1 MPGYLPV
8 EYGQRS
14 PTGVGTSFDVHEGQ
28 RVTARLSMWP
38 TSGISGR
45 VVDADGDPVGRVQ
58 VLALRLVYDA
68 GKQVMTI
75 AQTVTTNDRGEY
87 RMFWLTPGAYRVAA
101 RAFEAGLLTPAV
113 NIGTPRR
120 FGTSEIG
127 TGPLVNR
134 RTLETGAV
142 VEEVSVPIY
151 SPSTPDPQLA
161 TTIALAP
168 GENAS
173 SVDVQLTG
181 SRVPAHHVRGVVQ
194 GLAQPSGRVPLPQ
207 VIVVSRTPVPM
218 ATIASAPAD
227 ADGAFDVGGVTAGSY
242 IAYSRD
248 GDAATPIE
256 VGDGDLDDVVLTET
270 AGVNIPGRVSIER
283 GPGSTGQA
291 DVTNLAFQ
299 VQRDPAP
306 LGTPPG
312 GPRFNPPPAA
322 DGSFAWTLSPGDY
335 RVSVIPLDNRQRDD
349 RTRPGGGPPVS
360 DALQNA
366 YVKSIRWGRAD
377 VLAEGLH
384 TWGGAQGTLEVVI
397 SLAGAEV
404 EGTVRDIARQ
414 PSGGV
419 MVIAVPDGSNKG
431 RSDLYRHATTD
442 SSGRFVLRGLAPGD
456 YSFYAWDDLERG
468 AWESVEFLRGFEG
481 RGQFVR
487 LREGKNDVLDLNLLA
502 GR

>member
-1 MPGYLPV
+1 
-8 EYGQRS
+8 
-14 PTGVGTSFDVHEGQ
+14 
-28 RVTARLSMWP
+28 
-38 TSGISGR
+38 
-45 VVDADGDPVGRVQ
+45 
-58 VLALRLVYDA
+58 
-68 GKQVMTI
+68 
-75 AQTVTTNDRGEY
+75 
-87 RMFWLTPGAYRVAA
+87 
-101 RAFEAGLLTPAV
+101 
-113 NIGTPRR
+113 
-120 FGTSEIG
+120 
-127 TGPLVNR
+127 
-134 RTLETGAV
+134 
-142 VEEVSVPIY
+142 
-151 SPSTPDPQLA
+151 
-161 TTIALAP
+161 
-168 GENAS
+168 
-173 SVDVQLTG
+173 
-181 SRVPAHHVRGVVQ
+181 
-194 GLAQPSGRVPLPQ
+194 
-207 VIVVSRTPVPM
+207 M

-256 VGDGDLDDVVLTET
+256 VGDRDLDGVVLTET

-283 GPGSTGQA
+283 GPGSMGQA

-419 MVIAVPDGSNKG
+419 MVIAVPDGSNRG

-468 AWESVEFLRGFEG
+468 AFESVEFLRGFEG